1 MTATPVAE
9 LQKPNPSAIIELF
22 EIQLTKQQHGTD
34 TTYRFHPGTN
44 ETNNGD
50 VVWAGN
56 SYIKMPLKAEGFEY
70 SGKGLIPRPTIAVSN
85 LLGTLTLVIQGLP
98 YGLNGAKVTRIR
110 TMARFLDAVNFDG
123 GVNPYGTPDPTQKLP
138 DEIYYVDRKKG
149 ENRETIEFELTSSI
163 DLQGVAAPK
172 RQTIQN
178 VCQWK
183 YRTTGEVY
191 AAADYVEDQYAYF
204 LDAFNYDQVD
214 CPYKGGIYFKADD
227 TITTDVSLDQC
238 GKRLSSCKKRF
249 GFIELK
255 GTATKDSAILSI
267 DSGQADLLGLVDAA
281 TAPRVQGFGIPDDTT
296 VLSKTATTLTLSAV
310 CDGTA
315 TVVESGKIA
324 NSGLVINMTNNPAT
338 AGIKAGMTVSGA
350 MVPEGTIVKKVK
362 GGAKQ
367 VFLGIDN
374 NEDVLTVVQ
383 PVGYVEF
390 FGADYVASGYVSD
403 TSTVIYIDD
412 INTALYVENGYILDA
427 VDGVYSENAAGSACD
442 LTLSDTSNVQVN
454 DFVIGPDIYAKTKVK
469 NKVTNTKIRLKK
481 KQEIV
486 DQATVSFG
494 VYEKVTKGFT
504 SYTFTASDIYVV
516 RPQDGLPFGSFPGVG
531 QFK

>member
-1 MTATPVAE
+1 MTATPTEE

-22 EIQLTKQQHGTD
+22 EVALNQAQHGT
-34 TTYRFHPGTN
+34 TTVYRFHAGTN
-44 ETNNGD
+44 EANNGD
-50 VVWAGN
+50 VVWDGN
-56 SYIKMPLKAEGFEY
+56 SYLKMPLEAEGFEY
-70 SGKGLIPRPTIAVSN
+70 TGKGQIPRPTIKVSN
-85 LLGTLTLVIQGLP
+85 LLGTLTSIIHSLP
-98 YGLNGAKVTRIR
+98 YGLEGAQVTRIR
-110 TMARFLDAVNFDG
+110 TMARFLDAANFDG
-123 GVNPYGTPDPTQKLP
+123 GTNPYGTPDPTQKLP
-138 DEIYYVDRKKG
+138 DEIYFIDRLKG
-149 ENRETIEFELTSSI
+149 ENRDIVEFELAASI
-163 DLQGVAAPK
+163 DLQGIGAPK

-191 AAADYVEDQYAYF
+191 AAADYADDQYAYF

-255 GTATKDSAILSI
+255 GTATKDSATLSV
-267 DSGQADLLGLVDAA
+267 DSGQADLLGLVDIA
-281 TAPRVQGFGIPDDTT
+281 TAPRIQGFGIPDDTT
-296 VLSKTATTLTLSAV
+296 ILSKTATTLALSAV

-324 NSGLVINMTNNPAT
+324 NSGLVITMANNPVN
-338 AGIKAGMTVSGA
+338 AGIKAGMTVSGP

-362 GGAKQ
+362 GAPKNQ

-374 NEDVLTVVQ
+374 NDNVLTVVQ

-390 FGADYVASGYVSD
+390 FGTVGDI
-403 TSTVIYIDD
+403 STV
-412 INTALYVENGYILDA
+412 LYVENGYILDA
-427 VDGVYSENAAGSACD
+427 VDGVYSENAAGAACD
-442 LTLSDTSNVQVN
+442 LTLSDTSNVQKN
-454 DFVIGPDIYAKTKVK
+454 DFVIGPEIYTKTKVK
-469 NKVTNTKIRLKK
+469 GITSNTLIKLKK

-494 VYEKVTKGFT
+494 VYEQVTKAYT
-504 SYTFTASDIYVV
+504 PYTFTASDIYVV

>member
-22 EIQLTKQQHGTD
+22 EVALNQAQHGA
-34 TTYRFHPGTN
+34 TTVYRFHAGTN
-44 ETNNGD
+44 EANKGD
-50 VVWAGN
+50 VVWDGN
-56 SYIKMPLKAEGFEY
+56 SYLKMPLEAEGFEY
-70 SGKGLIPRPTIAVSN
+70 TGKGQIPRPTIKVSN
-85 LLGTLTLVIQGLP
+85 LLGTLTSIIHSLP
-98 YGLNGAKVTRIR
+98 YGLEGAKVTRIR
-110 TMARFLDAVNFDG
+110 TMARFLDAANFDG
-123 GVNPYGTPDPTQKLP
+123 GTNPYGTPDPTQKLP
-138 DEIYYVDRKKG
+138 DEIYFIDRLKG
-149 ENRETIEFELTSSI
+149 ENRDIVEFELAAAI
-163 DLQGVAAPK
+163 DLQGVAAPR

-191 AAADYVEDQYAYF
+191 AAADYVDDQYAYF

-214 CPYKGGIYFKADD
+214 CPYKGGIYFKADN
-227 TITTDVSLDQC
+227 TITTDVTLDQC

-255 GTATKDSAILSI
+255 GTATKDSATLSL
-267 DSGQADLLGLVDAA
+267 DSGQADLLGLVDIA
-281 TAPRVQGFGIPDDTT
+281 TAPRIQGFGIPDDTT
-296 VLSKTATTLTLSAV
+296 ILSKTSTTLTLSAV

-324 NSGLVINMTNNPAT
+324 NSGLVIKMTNNPIT

-362 GGAKQ
+362 ATQ

-390 FGADYVASGYVSD
+390 FGADYVTSGYVSD
-403 TSTVIYIDD
+403 TATVIYIDD
-412 INTALYVENGYILDA
+412 INTALYAENGYILDA

-442 LTLSDTSNVQVN
+442 LTLSDTGNVQNN
-454 DFVIGPDIYAKTKVK
+454 DFVIGPEIYTKTKVK
-469 NKVTNTKIRLKK
+469 NKVANTKIRLKK

-494 VYEKVTKGFT
+494 VYEQATKGFT

>member
-34 TTYRFHPGTN
+34 TVYRFHAGTN
-44 ETNNGD
+44 EANSGD

-56 SYIKMPLKAEGFEY
+56 SYTKMPLKAEGFEY
-70 SGKGLIPRPTIAVSN
+70 LGKGLIPRPTLTVSN
-85 LLGTLTLVIQGLP
+85 LLGTLTLVIQSLP

-123 GVNPYGTPDPTQKLP
+123 GTNPYGTPDPTQKLP
-138 DEIYYVDRKKG
+138 DEIYFVDRKKG
-149 ENRETIEFELTSSI
+149 EDRETIEFELTASI
-163 DLQGVAAPK
+163 DLQGIAAPK

-255 GTATKDSAILSI
+255 GTATKDSATLSI
-267 DSGQADLLGLVDAA
+267 DSGQADLLGLVDIA
-281 TAPRVQGFGIPDDTT
+281 TAPRIQGFGIPDDTT
-296 VLSKTATTLTLSAV
+296 VLSKTATTLALSAV

-315 TVVESGKIA
+315 TVTESGEIA
-324 NSGLVINMTNNPAT
+324 NSGLVIKMTNNPAT
-338 AGIKAGMTVSGA
+338 AGIKAGMTVSGP

-362 GGAKQ
+362 GGARQ

-374 NEDVLTVVQ
+374 NDNVLTVVQ

-390 FGADYVASGYVSD
+390 FGTGG
-403 TSTVIYIDD
+403 D
-412 INTALYVENGYILDA
+412 ISTALYVENGYILDA
-427 VDGVYSENAAGSACD
+427 VDGVYSENAAASACH

-454 DFVIGPDIYAKTKVK
+454 DFVIGPEIYTKTKVK
-469 NKVTNTKIRLKK
+469 QVKQSTNVGPVITLKK

-494 VYEKVTKGFT
+494 VYEQATKGVT
-504 SYTFTASDIYVV
+504 PYTFTASDIYVV